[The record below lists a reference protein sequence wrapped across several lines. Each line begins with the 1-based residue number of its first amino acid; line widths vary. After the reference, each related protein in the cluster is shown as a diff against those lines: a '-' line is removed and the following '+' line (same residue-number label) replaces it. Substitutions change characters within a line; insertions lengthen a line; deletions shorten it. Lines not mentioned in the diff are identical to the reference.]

1 MIECDHDHSFQH
13 LLRDELAQ
21 PFCGPLGGTLRGHQ
35 HGTRSSP
42 SKGHVHYDNLHLC
55 GGGGEIRGSSCGA
68 CGVFRLGFRGRRGC
82 MEVVEGSINEAVLEW
97 KEKECVVVGRSLEAY
112 LSFLSCFLARST
124 HTHTTYMIYDHS

>member
-1 MIECDHDHSFQH
+1 MD
-13 LLRDELAQ
+13 LW
-21 PFCGPLGGTLRGHQ
+21 GKVGGDKERAAW
-35 HGTRSSP
+35 R
-42 SKGHVHYDNLHLC
+42 
-55 GGGGEIRGSSCGA
+55 GA